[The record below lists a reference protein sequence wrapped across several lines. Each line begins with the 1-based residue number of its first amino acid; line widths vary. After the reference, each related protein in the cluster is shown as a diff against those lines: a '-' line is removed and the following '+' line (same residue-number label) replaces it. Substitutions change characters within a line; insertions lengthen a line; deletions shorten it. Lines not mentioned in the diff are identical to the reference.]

1 MSYSVKY
8 RPRTRVYDG
17 VVPDGI
23 AQVDSAAA
31 AWALIQQLEMSDE
44 KILEIRGHSGQLMRR
59 EQVEELANRE
69 AN

>member
-1 MSYSVKY
+1 MPYSVKY

-23 AQVDSAAA
+23 AEKDSAGA

-44 KILEIRGHSGQLMRR
+44 KILEIRGPSGRILSR
-59 EQVEELANRE
+59 EEIKELAMRK